1 MRELKPYLA
10 VLGRRRRRL
19 LLGALLMLA
28 TVLSAVGLLALS
40 GWFITATAVTAAL
53 WAAGMRVMLDV
64 YVPGAGIRFFALSRT
79 LFRYLE
85 RLFNHDTVLRLL
97 ADLRG
102 GMFAALTRLDPATL
116 SRFRA
121 AELLNRLTA
130 DIDTLD
136 NLYLRL
142 LAPPLV
148 ALASSVAVA
157 ALVAMFLPGAGL
169 ATGAWLLLGWLL
181 LTLGAA
187 IRGAAASGRRVRL
200 LEALRVRLIEQVQ
213 GLAELLAYGSL
224 SAHRARIDAVESQLL
239 AVQRRQAR
247 RAALGSAVATLA
259 VQGGMALLLVLAVV
273 GLAEERI
280 PAAVAVLLPLA
291 VLGLGES
298 FSALAPAFLDLGA
311 TREAARRLNAQGRLR
326 SALQPP
332 AEPVIPK
339 GTAIR
344 LDRVSFAYSRAEVPV
359 LESVSLQ
366 IAPGEHVALTG
377 ASGSGKSTVANLL
390 ARLVDPDGG
399 RVLIGDVA
407 VPEIAP
413 ETLRE
418 RVAYLTQTTELF
430 HDTVAGNLRIAAP
443 HASEEQL
450 MAALR
455 VAALAPLIESLPDGL
470 QTWLG
475 ESGRTL
481 SGGEARRLALARVV
495 LRDAP
500 IVLLDE
506 PFAGLDAA
514 TAAVVARNLEVW
526 LRGRTTLIL
535 AHDAD
540 TLPAVD
546 RVLRI
551 AGARVDWT
559 R

>member
-53 WAAGMRVMLDV
+53 WAAGTRVMLDV
-64 YVPGAGIRFFALSRT
+64 YVPGAGIRSFALART

-102 GMFAALTRLDPATL
+102 GMFAALTRLDPTTL

-121 AELLNRLTA
+121 AVLLNRLTA

-148 ALASSVAVA
+148 ALASSLAVA

-169 ATGAWLLLGWLL
+169 AAGAWLLLGWLL

-200 LEALRVRLIEQVQ
+200 LEGLRVRLIEQVQ

-224 SAHRARIDAVESQLL
+224 GVHRARIDALESRLL
-239 AVQRRQAR
+239 AVQRQQAR
-247 RAALGSAVATLA
+247 RAALGSAIATLT
-259 VQGGMALLLVLAVV
+259 VQGGMVMLLVLAVA
-273 GLAEERI
+273 GFAEERI
-280 PAAVAVLLPLA
+280 SAAVAVLLPLA

-332 AEPVIPK
+332 AEPAIPT

-344 LDRVSFAYSRAEVPV
+344 LDQVSFAYPRAEVPV
-359 LESVSLQ
+359 LDSVSLQ

-390 ARLVDPDGG
+390 ARLVDPGGG
-399 RVLIGDVA
+399 RVLIGDVTA
-407 VPEIAP
+407 AEIAP
-413 ETLRE
+413 TTLRE
-418 RVAYLTQTTELF
+418 RVAYLTQATELF
-430 HDTVAGNLRIAAP
+430 NDTIAGNLRIAAP
-443 HASEEQL
+443 RASDEQL

-455 VAALAPLIESLPDGL
+455 VAALAPLVQSLPEGL

-495 LRDAP
+495 LRDTP

-514 TAAVVARNLEVW
+514 TAAVVARNLEDW
-526 LRGRTTLIL
+526 SRGRTALIMV
-535 AHDAD
+535 HDAD

-546 RVLRI
+546 RALHI
-551 AGARVDWT
+551 AGARVD
-559 R
+559 RIR